1 MLSRFHRIPEL
12 NGQTDRGT
20 DRIAISMAGSIV
32 NLCAVDLSKAF
43 DKVNQHA
50 TFIKLTKRHVPVHL

>member
-1 MLSRFHRIPEL
+1 M
-12 NGQTDRGT
+12 
-20 DRIAISMAGSIV
+20 MAGSVV